1 MEIMNPKVIVKSIE
15 KILLATIAV
24 LTIIA
29 TVQEIIKI
37 YEIGTVTLADLL
49 LLFIYTEVLGMI
61 GVFYASNRI
70 PITLPLFIAM
80 TAISRLI
87 ILQGKG
93 MDASVL
99 LYEAGAILIIAI
111 ACLVIRY
118 RPNNQYEYQG
128 EPVIENVNEEDITSN
143 DLESSDLIDVEEL
156 EPISK
161 KWLNEQDDLK
171 VLDILRMLQITQNF
185 EKNLKNMIYPRLN
198 LDSILVK
205 LLSLE
210 STVTLTEVIEGK
222 INKKPKDPFLNKENE
237 VSFIKKS
244 DKELDVKN
252 NNRISNNYE
261 NGKNEEIKDQNDTL
275 IEDKVVHKS
284 KLDLNF
290 FIRNW
295 NDFLEQ
301 IENEHPKYLTYLSD
315 VRLSYFKLGVL
326 GIELNSQSDF
336 SANGIRNNQEK
347 LERIFSE
354 YVGEVINIEL
364 EVKNEISEAKSE
376 KQIKDAKG
384 HPLFEKIVD
393 TFDGEIIRS

>member
-1 MEIMNPKVIVKSIE
+1 MEYMNPKVIVKSIE

-128 EPVIENVNEEDITSN
+128 EPVIE
-143 DLESSDLIDVEEL
+143 
-156 EPISK
+156 K
-161 KWLNEQDDLK
+161 DD
-171 VLDILRMLQITQNF
+171 
-185 EKNLKNMIYPRLN
+185 
-198 LDSILVK
+198 
-205 LLSLE
+205 
-210 STVTLTEVIEGK
+210 
-222 INKKPKDPFLNKENE
+222 
-237 VSFIKKS
+237 
-244 DKELDVKN
+244 
-252 NNRISNNYE
+252 
-261 NGKNEEIKDQNDTL
+261 
-275 IEDKVVHKS
+275 
-284 KLDLNF
+284 
-290 FIRNW
+290 
-295 NDFLEQ
+295 
-301 IENEHPKYLTYLSD
+301 
-315 VRLSYFKLGVL
+315 
-326 GIELNSQSDF
+326 
-336 SANGIRNNQEK
+336 
-347 LERIFSE
+347 
-354 YVGEVINIEL
+354 
-364 EVKNEISEAKSE
+364 
-376 KQIKDAKG
+376 
-384 HPLFEKIVD
+384 
-393 TFDGEIIRS
+393 